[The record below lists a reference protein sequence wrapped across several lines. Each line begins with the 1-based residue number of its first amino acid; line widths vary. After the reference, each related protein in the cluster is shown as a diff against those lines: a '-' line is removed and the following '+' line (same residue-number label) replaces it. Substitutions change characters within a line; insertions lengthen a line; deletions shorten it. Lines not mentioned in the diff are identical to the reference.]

1 MNKGELIDAVQS
13 NLGGDASRAS
23 ADAALNAVVDSISG
37 ALAGG
42 DSVQIIGFGTFSVVN
57 RAARDGINPQTG
69 AKIRIQASKGAKF
82 KPGAKL
88 KSSL

>member
-1 MNKGELIDAVQS
+1 MNKGQLIDAVQA
-13 NLGGDASRAS
+13 NLGSDATRAS
-23 ADAALNAVVDSISG
+23 ADAALNAVVDSISN
-37 ALAGG
+37 ALGGG

-69 AKIRIQASKGAKF
+69 AKIRIKASKGAKF

-88 KSSL
+88 KAAL